1 MSDGIAINQS
11 FSRFA
16 RSANNNP
23 INLLLSS
30 SLSKV
35 NRNGVQCSGQSV
47 TETGNPFPYNNKIM
61 AVASCYI
68 RPSCSSSND
77 YVRRR
82 RLLFSID
89 ALQGQRLSVST
100 TAAAAT
106 PNRDD
111 IHTFVLSLSP
121 TRRQRETNIAGI
133 LSDEKRKRS
142 QT

>member
-47 TETGNPFPYNNKIM
+47 TETGNPFPYSNKIT

-68 RPSCSSSND
+68 RPSSSSSAD

-89 ALQGQRLSVST
+89 ALQGQRDYLYRRRLLLLRQTAMTYTIDFEVYAYTHSFYLSHLH
-100 TAAAAT
+100 
-106 PNRDD
+106 DD
-111 IHTFVLSLSP
+111 
-121 TRRQRETNIAGI
+121 RERLI
-133 LSDEKRKRS
+133 L
-142 QT
+142 QAF